1 VLAPS
6 VRGWAERRAAC
17 AFAMALSGGDLDV
30 SAGMVV
36 LERVVDEVG
45 DEEFD
50 ELWVAGRLC
59 GGE

>member
-1 VLAPS
+1 
-6 VRGWAERRAAC
+6 
-17 AFAMALSGGDLDV
+17 MALTGGDLDV

>member
-1 VLAPS
+1 
-6 VRGWAERRAAC
+6 
-17 AFAMALSGGDLDV
+17 MALSGGDLDV

-45 DEEFD
+45 DEGFD